1 MAEKL
6 AAEEA
11 NYEPICPHCERNI
24 DEVHWRSIQAFH
36 AEYMFM
42 CPHCRKVLG
51 IGVRKSALIN

>member
-6 AAEEA
+6 AAQEVD
-11 NYEPICPHCERNI
+11 YEPICPHCERKI
-24 DEVHWRSIQAFH
+24 DEVHWRSIKAFH

>member
-6 AAEEA
+6 ASEEVK
-11 NYEPICPHCERNI
+11 YEPICPHCERKMN
-24 DEVHWRSIQAFH
+24 EVHWRSMKAFH

>member
-6 AAEEA
+6 ASDEV
-11 NYEPICPHCERNI
+11 NYEPICPHCERKI
-24 DEVHWRSIQAFH
+24 DEVHWRTIQAFH

-42 CPHCRKVLG
+42 CPYCRKVLG